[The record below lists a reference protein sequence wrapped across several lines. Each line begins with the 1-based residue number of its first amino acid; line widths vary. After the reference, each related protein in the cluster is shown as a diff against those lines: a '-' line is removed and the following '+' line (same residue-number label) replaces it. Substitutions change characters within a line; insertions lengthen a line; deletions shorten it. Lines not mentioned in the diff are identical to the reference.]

1 MTVMEK
7 DIRWNIYGAFWRR
20 VEVQS
25 HLFRFRV
32 CFRVGVKGLGIKED
46 MGFFVTQ
53 VLIGLLETT
62 SEILFGPTQ
71 FSFKPAS
78 TRLLFS
84 VPTLSFVDK
93 VGLKTRLR
101 KLRTVFY
108 AL

>member
-7 DIRWNIYGAFWRR
+7 DIRRNIYGAFWRR

-62 SEILFGPTQ
+62 SEILSRTD
-71 FSFKPAS
+71 SI
-78 TRLLFS
+78 LLQAHKHKT
-84 VPTLSFVDK
+84 VILCPYTFV
-93 VGLKTRLR
+93 R
-101 KLRTVFY
+101 
-108 AL
+108 